1 MVNYAFV
8 NNDHQVPLMIHNDYQ
23 WLLMG
28 YGWID
33 NHYSWFI
40 IYNGSYNV
48 MVDDENEQCGKP
60 NAINLPFGDE
70 ISHP

>member
-1 MVNYAFV
+1 MIIDGLWVN
-8 NNDHQVPLMIHNDYQ
+8 
-23 WLLMG
+23 
-28 YGWID
+28 
-33 NHYSWFI
+33 YSWFI

>member
-1 MVNYAFV
+1 MIIDGLWVN
-8 NNDHQVPLMIHNDYQ
+8 
-23 WLLMG
+23 
-28 YGWID
+28 
-33 NHYSWFI
+33 YSWFI

-70 ISHP
+70 IFPPIKMVSP